1 MRIAIFSDLHNLT
14 SGFHIIMRE
23 TQRQNVDRLIYL
35 GDLGSNLQ
43 LFASLRSR
51 EISCI
56 FGNWEVS
63 GLRRLPPQWAEWVTE
78 WPAKIEIGD
87 ICYTHATP
95 DIPVGI
101 ATTGD
106 ALAYMSQGV
115 GWGQLFP
122 RLHHDEEA
130 RWAALA
136 ALETNN
142 QRAAFHGHTHV
153 QRVWVYEL
161 GRWRS
166 FNGPAEF
173 ALDLGTPQQPTR
185 YLIGVGSAG
194 DPQDGRA
201 LRYVIYDDVDQSVRL
216 LAVSGAMR

>member
-1 MRIAIFSDLHNLT
+1 MLYNRKVT
-14 SGFHIIMRE
+14 
-23 TQRQNVDRLIYL
+23 
-35 GDLGSNLQ
+35 
-43 LFASLRSR
+43 
-51 EISCI
+51 CI

-63 GLRRLPPQWAEWVTE
+63 GLRRLPQQWASWVTN

-87 ICYTHATP
+87 ICFTHATP
-95 DIPVGI
+95 DLPSAVTTTAEALKYMAQGI
-101 ATTGD
+101 
-106 ALAYMSQGV
+106 

-122 RLHHDEEA
+122 RLHNDDEA

-136 ALETNN
+136 ALEANN
-142 QRAAFHGHTHV
+142 QRAAFHGHTHI
-153 QRVWVYEL
+153 QQVWVYER

-173 ALDLGTPQQPTR
+173 VLESGSPEAPTR

-201 LRYVIYDDVDQSVRL
+201 LRYALYDDADRSVQL
-216 LAVSGAMR
+216 FAINNF